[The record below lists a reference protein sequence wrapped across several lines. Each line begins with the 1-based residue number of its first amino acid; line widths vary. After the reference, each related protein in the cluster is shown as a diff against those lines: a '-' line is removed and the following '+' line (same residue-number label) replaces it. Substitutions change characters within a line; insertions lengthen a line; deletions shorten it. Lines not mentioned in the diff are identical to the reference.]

1 MLLSGRP
8 GSSPKGNFILNIYLE
23 RSISL
28 KFESKVTDFRAH
40 LAVEAYK
47 V

>member
-1 MLLSGRP
+1 MGY
-8 GSSPKGNFILNIYLE
+8 SPKGNFILNVYLE

-28 KFESKVTDFRAH
+28 KFESKVKDFSAQ
-40 LAVEAYK
+40 LALEAYK